1 MVKITKEAIIE
12 QKIPSVHRLCREGLS
27 MNVYYITFRSVT
39 LAQRGEGILR
49 RKGIS
54 CTLQRTPRWMEEQG
68 CGYSLRLRYGDV
80 VRCLELLRKHQVAFR
95 KVYLM
100 LDDGSVEELVL

>member
-1 MVKITKEAIIE
+1 MKYC
-12 QKIPSVHRLCREGLS
+12 L
-27 MNVYYITFRSVT
+27 ITFRSVT
-39 LAQRGEGILR
+39 PAQRGEGIVR
-49 RKGIS
+49 RGGFE
-54 CTLQRTPRWMEEQG
+54 CYLQRTPRWMEEQG